1 MMKPRTVLVTG
12 GNRGIGRGIAEAF
25 LRDGHRVAVISRNG
39 NGPDGALAVRAD
51 MAESGSIDQAFS
63 VVEAQLGGVEVLV
76 SNAGITR
83 DGPIAQMSDEDFAD
97 VININLNGSYRVV
110 KRASRG
116 MMRRRFGRII
126 LISSINALAGAA
138 GQVNYASSKAGL
150 VGLARSLTR
159 ELAPRGITA
168 NVISP
173 TLIATDMTSSLSPA
187 TVDAYQRATPVGRL
201 GTVDDVA
208 GAALWLASDSASFVT
223 GAVIPVDGGAGMGH

>member
-1 MMKPRTVLVTG
+1 MKPRTVLVTG

>member
-1 MMKPRTVLVTG
+1 MLITG
-12 GNRGIGRGIAEAF
+12 GNRGIGRGLAEAF
-25 LRDGHRVAVISRNG
+25 LREGHRVAVTSRNE
-39 NGPDGALAVRAD
+39 NGPDGALVVRAD
-51 MAESGSIDQAFS
+51 MAESDSIDQAFS
-63 VVEAQLGGVEVLV
+63 VVEAQLGGVEVLI

-83 DGPIAQMSDEDFAD
+83 DRPIAQMSDEDFTD
-97 VININLNGSYRVV
+97 VTNINLNGAYRVV

-116 MMRRRFGRII
+116 MLRRRFGRII

-201 GTVDDVA
+201 GTVEDVA
-208 GAALWLASDSASFVT
+208 AAALWLASDSASFVT

>member
-1 MMKPRTVLVTG
+1 MEPRTVLITG
-12 GNRGIGRGIAEAF
+12 GNRGIGRGLAEAF
-25 LRDGHRVAVISRNG
+25 LREGHRVAVISRNG
-39 NGPDGALAVRAD
+39 NGPDGALAVHAD
-51 MAESGSIDQAFS
+51 MAESSSIDQAFS
-63 VVEAQLGGVEVLV
+63 VVEAQLGGVEVLI

-97 VININLNGSYRVV
+97 VININLNGAYRVV

-116 MMRRRFGRII
+116 MARRRFGRII

-187 TVDAYQRATPVGRL
+187 TVDAYQRAIPVGRL

-208 GAALWLASDSASFVT
+208 AAALWLASDSASFVT